1 MKQRPWLFGILIC
14 LIFLSAALLF
24 YLQSTGRSPQ
34 PYVYPN
40 QDKPR
45 AHVYKVPD
53 RLIDSVRLRVFY
65 AVPQDKAAQSKGNW
79 QEIISRVFSDVSRFH
94 AIQFRGFSKIDLNI
108 FPEQVLLDHESIF
121 YDSEKTDAGNPH
133 ALLAVAKEIEQR
145 IATPGGDLYREEFA
159 TRKDGEYVV
168 MGIIYEGV
176 GASGGLIYDS
186 PLETLQEIA
195 LQLGVPE
202 SLIHIVDVESSDGF
216 FLANSNCLAS
226 SVCGEP
232 GPSLTY
238 HEFAHALGIQ
248 DQYEGD
254 HSFSEDI
261 MGLGRFKPLDSTYI
275 DRSILK
281 EMGVL

>member
-1 MKQRPWLFGILIC
+1 MKQRLWLFGILIC
-14 LIFLSAALLF
+14 LIFLGGALFF
-24 YLQSTGRSPQ
+24 YLQSGDRLPGSAAHPGEAKT
-34 PYVYPN
+34 
-40 QDKPR
+40 R

-53 RLIDSVRLRVFY
+53 RLVDSVHLRVFY
-65 AVPQDKAAQSKGNW
+65 AVPQDKAAQSKNNW

-94 AIQFRGFSKIDLNI
+94 EIQFRGFSKIDVQI

-133 ALLAVAKEIEQR
+133 ALLAVAQEIERR

-176 GASGGLIYDS
+176 GGSGGLIYDS
-186 PLETLQEIA
+186 PLGTPQEIS
-195 LQLGVPE
+195 LQLGIPE
-202 SLIHIVDVESSDGF
+202 SLIHIVNVESSDGF
-216 FLANSNCLAS
+216 FLANSDCLAGP
-226 SVCGEP
+226 VCGEP
-232 GPSLTY
+232 GPSLIY

-254 HSFSEDI
+254 HSYSEDV
-261 MGLGRFKPLDSTYI
+261 MGLGRFKTLDSTYL